1 METPFV
7 RTHDLAI
14 GYRSGAPLSE
24 HIYLELFAGRT
35 VSLIGSNGI
44 GKSTLLRTLCGDLR
58 PLKGDIEVMGR
69 PLRKVRR
76 RELATLVSIVD
87 TATGMAG
94 GLTIRQAVELGRQP
108 YTGMLGLL
116 TTDDKKICRNAME
129 ATGITHKA
137 DRFIASLSDGEKQ
150 KALIA
155 RALAQDTPVI
165 YLDEPFSFLDPSA
178 RIEIMDM
185 LCHISRERH
194 KAVLL
199 TCHDVALSLRMAD
212 RIWLFSR
219 DGTVYD
225 KTPGAA
231 ISSGLLD
238 TLYPSEKVKFSPKI
252 GDFIID

>member
-14 GYRSGAPLSE
+14 GYRSGTPLSE
-24 HIYLELFAGRT
+24 HIDLELFAGRT

-94 GLTIRQAVELGRQP
+94 GLTVRQAVELGRQP

-116 TTDDKKICRNAME
+116 ATDD
-129 ATGITHKA
+129 
-137 DRFIASLSDGEKQ
+137 
-150 KALIA
+150 
-155 RALAQDTPVI
+155 
-165 YLDEPFSFLDPSA
+165 
-178 RIEIMDM
+178 
-185 LCHISRERH
+185 
-194 KAVLL
+194 
-199 TCHDVALSLRMAD
+199 
-212 RIWLFSR
+212 
-219 DGTVYD
+219 
-225 KTPGAA
+225 
-231 ISSGLLD
+231 
-238 TLYPSEKVKFSPKI
+238 
-252 GDFIID
+252 